1 MILGIVLCLACGL
14 LAMCLGGLQNVV
26 GGPMIGLFLGI
37 LLRNGM
43 PASFVERTKKGTKF
57 SSKYLLKLGIILAGG
72 TLSFQVIIGVGRSS
86 LQISVCNICL
96 AFAAAIV
103 LGRALRL
110 PKNTSL
116 LVGGGTSICGGT
128 AIATLAPVVD
138 ANEDEIAYAMT
149 AIFLFDILAA
159 VMWPYAARGM
169 ALTPEQYGILGGL
182 AINDTSS
189 VTAAGAT
196 FDSLMGDAAFTVVN
210 GETISAGN
218 IAVVIKLTRTVLL
231 IFVAIAVMLVK
242 GISEGRN
249 GAAAVSGASFVKKA
263 AKAFPLF
270 VLGFLLLAVLNT
282 VVNFSRIQIGPLLL
296 SQVLAKGSKYLISA
310 ALTGVGYHIKLHDL
324 FTKGGKPVFLGGCTW
339 AVVSLSTL
347 AYIFVFT

>member
-1 MILGIVLCLACGL
+1 MIFGLVICLICGL
-14 LAMCLGGLQNVV
+14 LAMYLGTLQNVI

-37 LLRNGM
+37 ILCNVL
-43 PASFVERTKKGTKF
+43 PASVIGRTTKGAKF

-72 TLSFQVIIGVGRSS
+72 TLSFRVIIGVGKSS
-86 LQISVCNICL
+86 LLISIFNICL
-96 AFAAAIV
+96 AFAVALVI
-103 LGRALRL
+103 GRALKL

-128 AIATLAPVVD
+128 AIATLAPIVEAD
-138 ANEDEIAYAMT
+138 EDEIAYAMT

-159 VMWPYAARGM
+159 LMWPYAARGM

-196 FDSLMGDAAFTVVN
+196 FDNLMGDAALTMIN
-210 GETISAGN
+210 GELISAGN

-231 IFVAIAVMLVK
+231 VFVAIAVMLVK
-242 GISEGRN
+242 VFSAGKS
-249 GAAAVSGASFVKKA
+249 GAAAPGTSFGRRV
-263 AKAFPLF
+263 AKAFPVF

-282 VVNFSRIQIGPLLL
+282 MINFSDVQVGPLTL
-296 SQVLAKGSKYLISA
+296 SQILAKGNKYFISA
-310 ALTGVGYHIKLHDL
+310 ALVGVGYNIKLRDL
-324 FTKGGKPVFLGGCTW
+324 FTKGAKPVLLGGCTW
-339 AVVSLSTL
+339 AAASISTL
-347 AYIFVFT
+347 AYLFLFT